1 MSSNTL
7 RFNGRTRQ
15 GLLNHLFSPLLRDV
29 FAMRTAPLFTKQRFS
44 LPALSQVLVP
54 VAAFMGYS
62 IAKIRAAVKPL
73 PSEAFPRAF
82 ASASSVILSPEIM
95 RASSCTRPSPLSA
108 SISV

>member
-1 MSSNTL
+1 MDSDRGTTSVHRPLADAGLRVSSNTL

-73 PSEAFPRAF
+73 PSEAFPGH
-82 ASASSVILSPEIM
+82 SP
-95 RASSCTRPSPLSA
+95 APVP
-108 SISV
+108 